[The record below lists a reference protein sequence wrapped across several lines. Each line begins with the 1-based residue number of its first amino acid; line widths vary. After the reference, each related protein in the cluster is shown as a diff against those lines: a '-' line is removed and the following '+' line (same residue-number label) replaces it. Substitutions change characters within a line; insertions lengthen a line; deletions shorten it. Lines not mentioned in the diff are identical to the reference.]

1 MKLRE
6 IALTPPIVAIIVSLA
21 SALSPV
27 DAVAADWTGEPDFYV
42 TYIAA
47 TSGGN
52 QYIDLGI
59 VGKTGVKME
68 TDMMWSSDITGDIS
82 YMGARKGDVRYY
94 PLNANGS
101 KWSTGYSV
109 WQKGSTDITAGKK
122 YHVVSD
128 LKAGS
133 QTIVADGTKV
143 HSKSQS
149 GTVDTG
155 LNLYLFAINYNGTA
169 SNFSVARC
177 YGLTIWDADGTA
189 HVFSPC
195 VKNGEACLYDGQ
207 AYYCN
212 QSATPLKYAR
222 AIDTV
227 SDLPADG
234 VFDVADGQTVDVNVG
249 ISDGD
254 APLRVIK
261 KGAGCIN
268 FNAANTFTGGLELQ
282 AGYINVY
289 HAEALGNGRVYFS
302 TTAQHQLSLNVSG
315 AIFTNDFVVLDAS
328 SSSSGHK
335 GANSVWA
342 FSDLAISKPCTL
354 SGDFWPDFS
363 GTSKPDNQRT
373 FSIGG
378 RTECSSSSFGIEDL
392 GGTVDFTGDLDFT
405 GHKAAYLRLV
415 SYGTFVFHGC
425 VKSHYMNMSGAST
438 SNGAIK
444 FLSSENNLGDGHAV
458 SARTPFLY
466 CGAANVL
473 GNLYWYPQE
482 MNGYRNGN
490 IDLCG
495 FDQRIVTIVH
505 NLGAGIITG
514 FAANADDK
522 DISIVMTAADKP
534 ATLTWTGRGAN
545 QTDTTWFGFSGA
557 TSLVLDADPTY
568 TLIQT
573 NRLNKMT
580 GALVVSN
587 GVFRIGAHDS
597 FAKIGELRVEA
608 GARLEVATEL
618 IQAFGSCTNF
628 VLNGTCVVTDN
639 DLSPFAVET
648 VALTLGPNASLS
660 LPADAELS
668 VASLATVSAG
678 GEIAEHGPG
687 FYGPG
692 GKLSN
697 LIKSGKV
704 KVPAT
709 VKTTA
714 TWTGLGADT
723 GIATGENWT
732 TSPDA
737 PDLELGSLKAVFAS
751 GGEFATVDR
760 AVSLNGLAFA
770 PVAETTG
777 FTLANDG
784 GSLAVGE
791 QGVEIAASEYGVE
804 RTYAVEVPLSFDGV
818 ADRAFT
824 IPSDDTLAFAGGV
837 TALGSLTPSG
847 GRLVL
852 GGTNVVENRLVVRD
866 TDLTVAGTLT
876 MSGDDWKGTD
886 LYNNEK
892 SGILSLKYVGSGGVS
907 ANMLTYTNAVVDK
920 GQYITGPST
929 GDSDVWFKVQ
939 GTNVFKRSTY
949 FYAMGNANLADG
961 AKLTFE
967 GGMGASG
974 AVVFRSGGQA
984 TVVVTNRPIYAV
996 GGSGVRLMGGVELV
1010 LAAPN
1015 NKFTQSYPMLLYY
1028 NANNTLRFACDY
1040 ALNDVYLQVNS
1051 KSANQRV
1058 EFGATKQKVTPL
1070 NSYADPSS
1078 YAAVFNGEAG
1088 SELEVTKGGMNSSVT
1103 GALSIRKTGDGDF
1116 RMTTLDKNG
1125 TGHNNLVW
1133 TSAGDL
1139 TAEGGLFRM
1148 EAGVT
1153 WQNGTNVTAKG
1164 TGRLV
1169 VCTPKAFNKKL
1180 TVMHIEDEGVLE
1192 LANDGSVSVKELW
1205 LDGERIAPGTYGASL
1220 ASTPAEL
1227 KAHLDGAGLL
1237 RVCGGGFA
1245 IIVR

>member
-21 SALSPV
+21 SVLSPI

-42 TYIAA
+42 SYIAA

-68 TDMMWSSDITGDIS
+68 ADMMWSSDITGDIS

-122 YHVVSD
+122 YHVVSE

-133 QTIVADGTKV
+133 QTIVADGTTV
-143 HSKSQS
+143 HSKIQS

-155 LNLYLFAINYNGTA
+155 LNLYLFAIDYDGKA
-169 SNFSVARC
+169 SNFSAARC
-177 YGLTIWDADGTA
+177 YGLTIWDADGTE

-207 AYYCN
+207 AYYRN

-234 VFDVADGQTVDVNVG
+234 VFDVADGITVDVNVG
-249 ISDGD
+249 ISDGG

-315 AIFTNDFVVLDAS
+315 ATFTNDFVVLDAY
-328 SSSSGHK
+328 SSSGGYK
-335 GANSVWA
+335 GKNSVWA

-737 PDLELGSLKAVFAS
+737 PDLELSSLTAVFAS
-751 GGEFATVDR
+751 GGEVATVDR
-760 AVSLNGLAFA
+760 AVALNGLSFA

-777 FTLANDG
+777 FTLADDG
-784 GSLAVGE
+784 GSLTIGGKGLEISAAAD
-791 QGVEIAASEYGVE
+791 GVA
-804 RTYAVEVPLSFDGV
+804 RTYAIESPLAFDS
-818 ADRAFT
+818 AEDHAFS
-824 IPSDDTLAFAGGV
+824 IPSGDTLAFNGGV
-837 TALGSLTPSG
+837 NTLGSVTPSG
-847 GRLVL
+847 GHLVL
-852 GGTNVVENRLVVRD
+852 GGTNTIENRLVVKNS
-866 TDLTVAGTLT
+866 DLTVGGTLR
-876 MSGDDWKGTD
+876 MEGDSYKTSALTGVEN
-886 LYNNEK
+886 L
-892 SGILSLKYVGSGGVS
+892 GILYLLKSSSETAFVFD
-907 ANMLTYTNAVVDK
+907 NATIDK
-920 GQYITGPST
+920 GLYITGT
-929 GDSDVWFKVQ
+929 GENSSSWLTFK
-939 GTNVFKRSTY
+939 GTNRVLRSSY
-949 FYAMGNANLADG
+949 FSTPGYLRVAQHSR
-961 AKLTFE
+961 LTFE
-967 GGMGASG
+967 GYIGSK
-974 AVVFRSGGQA
+974 GGLLMIGEGDS
-984 TVVVTNRPIYAV
+984 TIVITNRPIYTTSGAGFRLYGDLTLELDAAGNYAV
-996 GGSGVRLMGGVELV
+996 DTSPLSMYSG
-1010 LAAPN
+1010 N
-1015 NKFTQSYPMLLYY
+1015 
-1028 NANNTLRFACDY
+1028 NNTIRFGCDK
-1040 ALNDVYLQVNS
+1040 ALNGVPMQLVSNGS
-1051 KSANQRV
+1051 NNRV
-1058 EFGATKQKVTPL
+1058 EFGKTKQYVSFVNGTDLKTPRSYTVTL
-1070 NSYADPSS
+1070 
-1078 YAAVFNGEAG
+1078 NGECG
-1088 SELEVTKGGMNSSVT
+1088 SELAAGKGILACNVT
-1103 GALSIRKTGDGDF
+1103 GALSLRKTGDTSF
-1116 RMTTLDKNG
+1116 LLLTNRTERAASR
-1125 TGHNNLVW
+1125 

-1139 TAEGGLFRM
+1139 TVEGGDLIL
-1148 EAGVT
+1148 APNVT

-1169 VCTPKAFNKKL
+1169 VNSAKAFNKKL
-1180 TVMHIEDEGVLE
+1180 TVMRIEDDGVLD
-1192 LANDGSVSVKELW
+1192 LANTGKLCVKELW

-1220 ASTPAEL
+1220 ASTPAKL
-1227 KAHLDGAGLL
+1227 KAHLDGTGLL
-1237 RVCGGGFA
+1237 RVCGGGLSVV
-1245 IIVR
+1245 IR